1 MNFILKSIFISR
13 RGKKDRMMYFKG
25 TYDLNIT
32 MRKAFWLISQIICFE
47 GLNLEKQ
54 FTWNNK

>member
-54 FTWNNK
+54 FT